1 MTEQHIILNRLLDK
15 YENSKHLF
23 SPGTSL
29 RRVMLKVE
37 KKDFPEYIYED
48 AAVRDSYNEAA
59 KKLEKQHLVQLEW
72 VNGLPLLSAIVLRLD
87 QIMQCYSSA
96 ERVHPRTRAIQV
108 VNLIDN
114 SLKDVTVPWIVAWKE
129 DTCQIAT
136 EQLRIPA
143 FCKTDDTLLRDLLC
157 AFREYSAL
165 PGSIT
170 MRAFSSKC
178 FSDTKYFERNVR
190 DLFLRIAIKYNT
202 DLALACDEN
211 DLGEKDQLAFIG
223 IYARPEL
230 YELAGNCSIH
240 TGLGIICVGVAP
252 YGLALPSTL
261 VDFITAIDLSSIQR
275 ITFIENKTNYDEYV
289 LSEKQLDEL
298 VIYHGGFF
306 SPQKRK
312 LFSLIGHSISEA
324 TKIQFWADIDVG
336 GFRMFNNLQKLIP
349 SVVPMRMSGKVVD
362 EFHEHGLARPELYLS
377 KLQTSAQN
385 GDYPLFEDAI
395 EKILQYGVTI
405 EQEVFLTNNIPPL
418 TTSE

>member
-1 MTEQHIILNRLLDK
+1 MTEQRIILNRLLDK
-15 YENSKHLF
+15 YENSKHLS

-59 KKLEKQHLVQLEW
+59 KELEKQHLVQLEW

-96 ERVHPRTRAIQV
+96 ERVHPRMRAIQV
-108 VNLIDN
+108 VNLMDS

-129 DTCQIAT
+129 ETCQIAT

-190 DLFLRIAIKYNT
+190 DWFLRIAIKYDT

-211 DLGEKDQLAFIG
+211 DLGEKEQLAFLG

-230 YELAGNCSIH
+230 YELAGNCNIH
-240 TGLGIICVGVAP
+240 TDLGIICVGAAP

-261 VDFITAIDLSSIQR
+261 VDFITEIDLSSIQR

-289 LSEKQLDEL
+289 LSEKQPDEL

-312 LFSLIGHSISEA
+312 LFSLIERSASDAI
-324 TKIQFWADIDVG
+324 KIQFWADIDVG

-349 SVVPMRMSGKVVD
+349 SVAPMRMSGKVVD
-362 EFHEHGLARPELYLS
+362 EFHKHGLARPELYLS

-385 GDYPLFEDAI
+385 GEYPLFEDAI

-405 EQEVFLTNNIPPL
+405 EQEVFMANNIPPL
-418 TTSE
+418 TASE